1 MRRFLC
7 ATTAL
12 MVLLT
17 ACSGPGAT
25 ETEPT
30 AYEHIPYVSTI
41 TAEECF
47 ICGDT
52 QSSLHWG
59 EENVGILN
67 LNTFEILR
75 IEINRYE
82 SGVLMETPAGVLQT
96 NGMTCGESNV
106 HATTDPDRG
115 YSHVQIQGELQ
126 AIDPKAIQSHL
137 CQACLDEINDMHFGD
152 YPPKEYAIVN
162 FTGKTIRPLI
172 QHTTFFGAGNYGIDC
187 EFKENGN
194 IDLLIFYCPPRYQ

>member
-75 IEINRYE
+75 IEINR
-82 SGVLMETPAGVLQT
+82 
-96 NGMTCGESNV
+96 
-106 HATTDPDRG
+106 
-115 YSHVQIQGELQ
+115 
-126 AIDPKAIQSHL
+126 
-137 CQACLDEINDMHFGD
+137 
-152 YPPKEYAIVN
+152 
-162 FTGKTIRPLI
+162 
-172 QHTTFFGAGNYGIDC
+172 
-187 EFKENGN
+187 
-194 IDLLIFYCPPRYQ
+194 